1 MGDELTTGA
10 EMELDWLDQ
19 KLRDEAAY
27 IDDGGFTAAVAQKLP
42 ARRRASRRVRSLVLI
57 LAAVLAS
64 VVTYVLSSGGRF
76 IFQGLA
82 EASLFSPVSIFVAAL
97 AIGFLFTCAAAFAAA
112 KRADLI

>member
-10 EMELDWLDQ
+10 EVELDWVDQ
-19 KLRDEAAY
+19 KLREEAAY
-27 IDDGGFTAAVAQKLP
+27 IDDAGFTAGVVQKLP
-42 ARRRASRRVRSLVLI
+42 ARRRASRSMRSLILI

-64 VVTYVLSSGGRF
+64 VVTYVLSGGGRF

-82 EASLFSPVSIFVAAL
+82 EASRFSPVSIFIAAL
-97 AIGFLFTCAAAFAAA
+97 AIGFLFTCGAAFAAA